1 MGGDLTLN
9 STEGKGSTF
18 CLWLPAAGKASEME
32 QGFEPPPTTEKL
44 QQEVE
49 GLSDVG
55 EALTMELGPTVSRIV
70 DRLRGDPSMSI
81 ASGLKN
87 SQLADHIGTFLADV
101 AGALVI
107 IEEFEGQPSP
117 LLADATE
124 IQRLVSERHGAQ
136 RARLGWTESALRRE
150 FMIIREELEAVV
162 RRTLQRS
169 RRLQVE
175 DAVAVLERFLDQ
187 SEYVAVR
194 ALEATRIA

>member
-1 MGGDLTLN
+1 MRAT
-9 STEGKGSTF
+9 
-18 CLWLPAAGKASEME
+18 
-32 QGFEPPPTTEKL
+32 
-44 QQEVE
+44 QQDVE
-49 GLSDVG
+49 GHSDVG
-55 EALTMELGPTVSRIV
+55 KALTMELGPTVSRIV
-70 DRLRGDPSMSI
+70 DRLRGDPSMTI

-87 SQLADHIGTFLADV
+87 SQLADHIATFLADV

-136 RARLGWTESALRRE
+136 RARPGWTESALRRE
-150 FMIIREELEAVV
+150 FMTIREEREAGVGCSF
-162 RRTLQRS
+162 QRG
-169 RRLQVE
+169 RRLHVE